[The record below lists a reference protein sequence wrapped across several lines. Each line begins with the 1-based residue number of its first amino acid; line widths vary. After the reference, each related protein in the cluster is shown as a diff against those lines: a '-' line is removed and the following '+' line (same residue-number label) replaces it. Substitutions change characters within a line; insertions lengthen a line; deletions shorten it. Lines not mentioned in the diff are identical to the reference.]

1 MGGDGTPPEGHR
13 HERTRETAG
22 RKCIDGLRR
31 GELTEADLQRILE
44 LAGKPQDLLYLQAE
58 ASSLASNLLGM
69 RIVENGEMWDG
80 PEDPEDWPYK
90 TVLDAVRD
98 GWRVIK
104 FPELALMLDD
114 RRSYGLGCDFIR

>member
-1 MGGDGTPPEGHR
+1 MN
-13 HERTRETAG
+13 ERAKRQVE
-22 RKCIDGLRR
+22 KCIDDLRR
-31 GELTEADLQRILE
+31 GVLTEDDLQRILE

-58 ASSLASNLLGM
+58 GSSLGSNLLGM

-98 GWRVIK
+98 GWRIIK

-114 RRSYGLGCDFIR
+114 KRSYGLGCDFVLER

>member
-1 MGGDGTPPEGHR
+1 
-13 HERTRETAG
+13 
-22 RKCIDGLRR
+22 
-31 GELTEADLQRILE
+31 
-44 LAGKPQDLLYLQAE
+44 
-58 ASSLASNLLGM
+58 M

-114 RRSYGLGCDFIR
+114 KRSYGLGCDFVLER

>member
-1 MGGDGTPPEGHR
+1 MFRIGKSTSMN
-13 HERTRETAG
+13 ERARLQVE
-22 RKCIDGLRR
+22 KCIDDLRH
-31 GELTEADLQRILE
+31 GVLTEGDLQRIFE

-58 ASSLASNLLGM
+58 GSSLGSNLLGM

-98 GWRVIK
+98 GWRIIK
-104 FPELALMLDD
+104 FPELALMLDEN
-114 RRSYGLGCDFIR
+114 RTYGLGCDFVLER

>member
-1 MGGDGTPPEGHR
+1 MN
-13 HERTRETAG
+13 ERARRQVE
-22 RKCIDGLRR
+22 KCIDGLRR
-31 GELTEADLQRILE
+31 GELAENDLQRILE
-44 LAGKPQDLLYLQAE
+44 LAAKPQDLLYLQAE

-80 PEDPEDWPYK
+80 PEDPDDWPYK

-104 FPELALMLDD
+104 FPEMALMLDD
-114 RRSYGLGCDFIR
+114 RRSYGLGCDFILER

>member
-1 MGGDGTPPEGHR
+1 MNQQARRQVEQCIGD
-13 HERTRETAG
+13 
-22 RKCIDGLRR
+22 LRR
-31 GELTEADLQRILE
+31 GVLTEDALRRIPE

-58 ASSLASNLLGM
+58 TNSLSSALLGM
-69 RIVENGEMWDG
+69 RIVENGEMRDG
-80 PEDPEDWPYK
+80 PEDPSDWPYE

-114 RRSYGLGCDFIR
+114 KRSYGLGCDFILER

>member
-1 MGGDGTPPEGHR
+1 MN
-13 HERTRETAG
+13 ERARLQVE
-22 RKCIDGLRR
+22 KCIDDLRR
-31 GELTEADLQRILE
+31 GVLTEDELRRILE

-58 ASSLASNLLGM
+58 GSSLGSNLLGM

-98 GWRVIK
+98 GWSIIK
-104 FPELALMLDD
+104 FPELALMLDEK
-114 RRSYGLGCDFIR
+114 RTYGLGCDFVLER